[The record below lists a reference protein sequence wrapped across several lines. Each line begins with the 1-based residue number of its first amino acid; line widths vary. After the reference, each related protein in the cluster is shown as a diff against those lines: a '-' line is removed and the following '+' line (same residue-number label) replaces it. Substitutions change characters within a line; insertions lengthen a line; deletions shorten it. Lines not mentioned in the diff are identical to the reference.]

1 MQDQSPPAPSAKYQA
16 KREKILDAASALINA
31 RGVKGLTFAE
41 AAEAVGLNATSV
53 TYYFKR
59 KEVLAEAV
67 LSWALERRIEMAERA
82 GAAPDP
88 RARVAAL
95 FRAVL
100 DAHAASRRGE
110 GRVLANLMDMR
121 VLPEGPRAALM
132 ERYKDLLRAVMAY
145 FPEADAAARA
155 RNAARAQVILES
167 VHWMRAWLPSYSI
180 ADFDRVHERLM
191 DLFDHGLLQPGAAW
205 DPRPLA
211 VDDAPLPAGP
221 RREVDRDAFLRAA
234 TILLNERG
242 YRGASVEAIAA
253 RLDVSK
259 GSFYHHLDA
268 KEDLALACYQA
279 SYDRVSRAQRRAIE
293 GAGPWSRRLMD
304 CAAALL
310 EVQFARRW
318 PLLRT
323 TAMASLP
330 GPAQESV
337 LRRSDRMAQ
346 RFAGMMIDGISEG
359 SVRAADPLIASQCL
373 MAALNGAADFHLWA
387 ARQSGPGQAAALFAA
402 PVFFGLFD
410 DAAA

>member
-1 MQDQSPPAPSAKYQA
+1 MQDQSPPSPSAKYQA
-16 KREKILDAASALINA
+16 KRERILDAASVLINE

-67 LSWALERRIEMAERA
+67 LSWALEARIAMALKA

-88 RARVAAL
+88 RARVSAL
-95 FRAVL
+95 LRAVL
-100 DAHAASRRGE
+100 DSHAAARRGE
-110 GRVLANLMDMR
+110 GRALANLMDMR
-121 VLPEGPRAALM
+121 VLPDAPRARLM

-145 FPEADAAARA
+145 FPEPDAAART
-155 RNAARAQVILES
+155 RNAARAQVILEC
-167 VHWMRAWLPSYSI
+167 VHWLRAWAPSYSI
-180 ADFDRVHERLM
+180 ADFDRVHAKLI
-191 DLFDHGLLQPGAAW
+191 DLFDHGILQPGATW

-211 VDDAPLPAGP
+211 VDDAPIPSGP

-293 GAGPWSRRLMD
+293 GAGPWSRRLVD
-304 CAAALL
+304 SAAALL
-310 EVQFARRW
+310 EVQFERRW

-330 GPAQESV
+330 GPAQDSV

-346 RFAGMMIDGISEG
+346 RFAGMMIDGVAEG
-359 SVRAADPLIASQCL
+359 SVRPVDPLIASQCL

-387 ARQSGPGQAAALFAA
+387 ARRETRAEAAALFAA

-410 DAAA
+410 DRPV